1 MMEYLIMIIYIGLEE
16 KKHFLTAI
24 MIKQWTHVTENK
36 IADKITS
43 EGKTNKN
50 SKELQKSERKEVYMP
65 IEKSQQ
71 IIDDLKL
78 I

>member
-1 MMEYLIMIIYIGLEE
+1 M
-16 KKHFLTAI
+16 
-24 MIKQWTHVTENK
+24 TENK